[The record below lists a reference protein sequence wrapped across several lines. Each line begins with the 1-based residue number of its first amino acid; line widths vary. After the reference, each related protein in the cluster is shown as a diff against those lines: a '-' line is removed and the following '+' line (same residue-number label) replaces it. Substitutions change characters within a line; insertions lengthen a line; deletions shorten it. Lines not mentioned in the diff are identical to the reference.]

1 MEEALKI
8 LDQNEPKSTN
18 RKRKAQG
25 PKAAGKTRS
34 LPSEEKSKSTLTA
47 GTSNLQQ
54 KRPRVLENGVPN
66 VGEVFPKR
74 LRNAFFLLSDNR
86 LASATNLIT
95 NSTFENF
102 GGGIRKG
109 TWLTE
114 IDKRA
119 ADYRDVL
126 HRAFSREISE
136 LKIDSNEPKRVN
148 RWE

>member
-54 KRPRVLENGVPN
+54 KRPRILENGIQN
-66 VGEVFPKR
+66 EGEVFPKR

-86 LASATNLIT
+86 LTNATNLIT
-95 NSTFENF
+95 KSTFENF
-102 GGGIRKG
+102 WGG
-109 TWLTE
+109 
-114 IDKRA
+114 
-119 ADYRDVL
+119 
-126 HRAFSREISE
+126 HSE
-136 LKIDSNEPKRVN
+136 GDLVK
-148 RWE
+148 